1 MNSIIINVAVIAV
14 IGLLATVALQGA
26 QPGVTPGA
34 TPKSTGQAIA
44 GRYDVSADGAT
55 VRDLTTGLTWQRVCP
70 QTSVSM
76 VGAEAYCAGLNLGGT
91 GWHLPTRAQLL
102 GIVDVAYRPSI
113 HPLAFPGAPDWVFW
127 TGSSASTPSTGFAIS
142 FADGRLSEVD
152 RGELHN
158 VRCVK

>member
-1 MNSIIINVAVIAV
+1 MNSVIIKLAVIAV
-14 IGLLATVALQGA
+14 FGLLATLVLQGA
-26 QPGVTPGA
+26 QPGATPGA
-34 TPKSTGQAIA
+34 TPKSTAQAIA

-55 VRDLTTGLTWQRVCP
+55 VRDLFTGLTWQRVCP

-102 GIVDVAYRPSI
+102 GIVDVANRPSI

-142 FADGRLSEVD
+142 SADGSFAEVG